1 MKNKKKR
8 EIPSELIDG
17 LLEIGFVFGAIVI
30 ALLFAIIIDDLKDIP
45 FEALFMLGAVVMLV
59 LMGIIF
65 ITVDLI
71 KNRRRERQIASIY
84 KALKDRYPVYEPYIL
99 TRRFDG
105 VDRDIHLISGKNPD
119 GKFELYKLDDKLFF
133 SVEYFPDED
142 GEVFT
147 VGVEPEDTE
156 DAIRCIEEFMS
167 VKKDN

>member
-1 MKNKKKR
+1 MKNKNKR
-8 EIPSELIDG
+8 YVPSDLIDG
-17 LLEIGFVFGAIVI
+17 LIEIGFVFGASII
-30 ALLFAIIIDDLKDIP
+30 ALVFAMLIDDLTGIP
-45 FEALFMLGAVVMLV
+45 FEALFMLGAVVMIV
-59 LMGIIF
+59 LTCLII
-65 ITVDLI
+65 ITVYLI
-71 KNRRRERQIASIY
+71 KNRRRELRSIY
-84 KALKDRYPVYEPYIL
+84 KALKDRYPVSEPYVL

-147 VGVEPEDTE
+147 VCVEPEDTD

-167 VKKDN
+167 VKKDT